1 MSGRIPY
8 GTHATIYVPKSTD
21 AAILNPMDDNSYEI
35 HEVGPGTYVF

>member
-1 MSGRIPY
+1 MDVGSVGRED
-8 GTHATIYVPKSTD
+8 TD